1 MSFDECDNISNLF
14 VFHSIL
20 VRFVEH
26 GNEWI
31 QQTDAG
37 RFNRVASLGPVN
49 PPISSITNRT
59 TEVSHAGQMTP
70 DNLRL
75 PSQPEALP
83 SVRSSDFV
91 PR

>member
-1 MSFDECDNISNLF
+1 MLSDVRWSEWFGMSFDECDNISNLF

-37 RFNRVASLGPVN
+37 RINRVASVGPIRMV
-49 PPISSITNRT
+49 TC
-59 TEVSHAGQMTP
+59 
-70 DNLRL
+70 
-75 PSQPEALP
+75 
-83 SVRSSDFV
+83 FW
-91 PR
+91 